1 MTAPRSWMCR
11 NRAISLER
19 APLLMGI
26 VNVTPDSFSDG
37 GLHLCARDAIAH
49 GLKLAE
55 DGADILDIGGESTR
69 PGAEDVP
76 AAEEAARVVPVIEEL
91 ARLVEIPI
99 SIDTRK
105 ASVAASAMD
114 AGACIINDVSA
125 LAHDPAMP
133 GLARDRGAGVVLM
146 HMRGNPRTMQNAPEY
161 GDVVEEVAV
170 YLGGRIDA
178 LEKQGLGRE
187 TICVDPGIGFGKTL
201 EHNLDLLANLGR
213 FRALGCPLLIGL
225 SRKSFLGSLTR
236 RPVGNR
242 LAGSLAAAAW
252 CAACGAD
259 ILRVHDV
266 AETGDAMAVISAL
279 AGRAGRGMMRS

>member
-1 MTAPRSWMCR
+1 MTAPRSWICR
-11 NRAISLER
+11 NLVISLES

-37 GLHLCARDAIAH
+37 GMHLSAGDAVKH

-55 DGADILDIGGESTR
+55 EGADILDIGGESTR

-91 ARLVEIPI
+91 ARLVKTPI

-105 ASVAASAMD
+105 ASVAAMAMD
-114 AGACIINDVSA
+114 AGARIINDVSA
-125 LAHDPAMP
+125 LTHDPAMP
-133 GLARDRGAGVVLM
+133 GLARDRGAGVVVM

-161 GDVVEEVAV
+161 DDVVEEVAS
-170 YLGGRIDA
+170 YLGSRIDA
-178 LEKQGLGRE
+178 LEKQGLSRE
-187 TICVDPGIGFGKTL
+187 AICVDPGIGFGKTP
-201 EHNLDLLANLGR
+201 EDNLDLLANLGR
-213 FRALGCPLLIGL
+213 FRALGRPLLIGL

-252 CAACGAD
+252 CVACGAD

-266 AETGDAMAVISAL
+266 AETADTRTVIKAL
-279 AGRAGRGMMRS
+279 ASRAGAGVPRS